1 MDTLERD
8 LNTAR
13 SIALAAAER
22 GGTVYYVGGCVRDRL
37 MGAPVKD
44 VDIEVHGVAPE
55 ILRELLD
62 GLGERLTVGES
73 FGVYNLKGCSLD
85 IAMPRRETASGRGH
99 RDFEIDV
106 DPFIGTYRA
115 AIRRDF
121 TVNAMMQ
128 NVLTG
133 QIVDHFGGQ
142 EDLRRGVL
150 RHVSGVTFAEDPLR
164 VLRGA
169 QFAARFGF
177 AVAEETVELCRGMA
191 LDALP
196 RERVMGELEKALLK
210 ADRPSVFFSELRRME
225 QLSTW
230 FPELE
235 ALIGVEQN
243 PRFHTEGDVWTHTLL
258 VLDAAAAYRDRAS
271 DPLAFMLS
279 ALTHDMGKAV
289 CTERVNGELHA
300 YGHETAGLPLAERFI
315 RRLTAEKDVLRYVL
329 NMTEHHMRPSVAA
342 GDRSSVKST
351 NRMFDRSA
359 DPEGLICL
367 ALADGLGTV
376 KPGPRFSNEGFLY
389 DRLRIYRETMAR
401 PFVEGKDLLAA
412 GLAPGPEMGEFLA
425 YAHKLRLAGVEK
437 PLALKQTLAYAEKY
451 RRKHER

>member
-8 LNTAR
+8 LNTAHE
-13 SIALAAAER
+13 LARAVADR
-22 GGTVYYVGGCVRDRL
+22 GGTAYYVGGCVRDRL

-44 VDIEVHGVAPE
+44 IDIEVHGVAPE
-55 ILRELLD
+55 TLREILD
-62 GLGERLTVGES
+62 SLGECLTVGES
-73 FGVYNLKGCSLD
+73 FGVYSLKGCSVD
-85 IAMPRRETASGRGH
+85 IAMPRKETVSGRGH
-99 RDFEIDV
+99 RDFEVFV
-106 DPFIGTYRA
+106 DPFIGTYKA
-115 AIRRDF
+115 AARRDF

-133 QIVDHFGGQ
+133 EITDHFGGQ

-150 RHVSGVTFAEDPLR
+150 RHVNAATFAEDPLR

-177 AVAEETVELCRGMA
+177 AVAEETEALCRTMP

-196 RERVMGELEKALLK
+196 KERVMGELEKALLK
-210 ADRPSVFFSELRRME
+210 SDRPSVFFTELRRMD
-225 QLSTW
+225 QLGTW

-258 VLDAAAAYRDRAS
+258 VLDAAAEYRERAS
-271 DPLAFMLS
+271 SPLAFMLS

-289 CTERVNGELHA
+289 TTRRVNGEVHA
-300 YGHETAGLPLAERFI
+300 YGHEIEGLPLAERFI
-315 RRLTAEKDVLRYVL
+315 CRLTAQKDVLRYVL
-329 NMTEHHMRPSVAA
+329 NMTEHHMRPNTAA
-342 GDRSSVKST
+342 GDRSAVKST

-367 ALADGLGTV
+367 ALADARGTV
-376 KPGPRFSNEGFLY
+376 KPGPAFSGGEFLTR
-389 DRLRIYRETMAR
+389 RLSLYRETMAR
-401 PFVEGKDLLAA
+401 PYVEGKDLIAA
-412 GLAPGPEMGEFLA
+412 GLAPGPELGEFLA

-437 PLALKQTLAYAEKY
+437 TLALKQTLAYAEKY
-451 RRKHER
+451 KRKHTP

>member
-1 MDTLERD
+1 MDTLEKD

-13 SIALAAAER
+13 AIALAAARR
-22 GGTVYYVGGCVRDRL
+22 GGTAYFVGGCVRDRL
-37 MGAPVKD
+37 MGRRVKD
-44 VDIEVHGVAPE
+44 IDVEVHGVAPAV
-55 ILRELLD
+55 LRELLD
-62 GLGERLTVGES
+62 GLGECITVGES

-85 IAMPRRETASGRGH
+85 IAMPRKETASGRGH
-99 RDFEIDV
+99 RDFEVLV

-115 AIRRDF
+115 ALRRDF

-128 NVLTG
+128 DVLTG
-133 QIVDHFGGQ
+133 ELVDHFGGQ

-150 RHVSGVTFAEDPLR
+150 RHVNDASFAEDPLR

-169 QFAARFGF
+169 QFSARFGF
-177 AVAEETVELCRGMA
+177 TVAEETEALCRTMA

-196 RERVMGELEKALLK
+196 RERVMGELEKALLRSD
-210 ADRPSVFFSELRRME
+210 APSVFFTELRRMD
-225 QLSTW
+225 QLSVW

-243 PRFHTEGDVWTHTLL
+243 PRFHAEGDVWTHTLL

-289 CTERVNGELHA
+289 CTRTVNGVIHA
-300 YGHETAGLPLAERFI
+300 YGHEIEGLPLAERFI
-315 RRLTAEKDVLRYVL
+315 RRLTARKDLTRYVL
-329 NMTEHHMRPSVAA
+329 NMTEHHMRPNTAA
-342 GDRSSVKST
+342 GDRSSVKAT
-351 NRMFDRSA
+351 NRMFDRSV

-367 ALADGLGTV
+367 ALADAEGTV
-376 KPGPRFSNEGFLY
+376 KRSPRFSGEGFLA

-401 PFVEGKDLLAA
+401 PFVEGKDLVAA
-412 GLAPGPEMGEFLA
+412 GLEPGPELGECLA
-425 YAHKLRLAGVEK
+425 FAHKLRLAGVEK
-437 PLALKQTLAYAEKY
+437 SKALKQTLAYAERY
-451 RRKHER
+451 RRKHTP